1 MENKYTSEK
10 IFKEIDF
17 SVDGFPAGEYEQCT
31 FLNCNF
37 SNCSLSD
44 SRFIECEFDGC
55 DVSMAKLNNTSFRDV
70 SFNESKLLGLRFE
83 NCNQFGL
90 ALAFKNCILN
100 DSSFYKTSLKKTV
113 FDSCS
118 LHDTDFTNCD
128 LTGAEL
134 IECDLQGAVFSSTN
148 LEKADLRTSI
158 NYIIDPEINKIKKA
172 KFSIPGVI
180 GLLNKY
186 DIKIDLS

>member
-10 IFKEIDF
+10 LFKEVDF
-17 SVDGFPAGEYEQCT
+17 SIYGFTAGEYEQCT
-31 FLNCNF
+31 FVKCNF
-37 SNCSLSD
+37 SNCSLAD

-55 DVSMAKLNNTSFRDV
+55 DLSMAKLNNASLRDV
-70 SFNESKLLGLRFE
+70 SFNESKMLALRFE

-90 ALAFKNCILN
+90 SMGFKNCILN
-100 DSSFYKTSLKKTV
+100 DSSFYKTSLKKTI
-113 FDSCS
+113 FNSCS
-118 LHDTDFTNCD
+118 MHDTDLTNCD
-128 LTGAEL
+128 LSGAEL
-134 IECDLQGAVFSSTN
+134 IDCDLKGAVFSSTN
-148 LEKADLRTSI
+148 LEKADLRTSM

-172 KFSIPGVI
+172 KFSIPGVF